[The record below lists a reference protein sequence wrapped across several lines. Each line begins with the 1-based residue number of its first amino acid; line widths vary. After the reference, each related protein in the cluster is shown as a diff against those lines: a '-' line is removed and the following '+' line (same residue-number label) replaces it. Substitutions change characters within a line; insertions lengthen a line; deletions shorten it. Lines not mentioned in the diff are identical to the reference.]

1 MLGGERIA
9 GTVVWCCL
17 VGINW
22 IQAQFVHPVAEW
34 WLESVLGTWEE
45 SVKSLIREVF
55 AQVIRIAD
63 SILNALF
70 TWFPGYQSAK
80 TTFQKPSAWQSWWA
94 ENRQSTFN
102 AIIDRAENPHEGLQ
116 PDVKPSNG
124 PAGHAETH
132 HALSTPR
139 SGLRWLF
146 GRGAD
151 TKVADPETSSSKK
164 RKMNAQ
170 GKTGSSKQQKERIPA
185 HKKLKRNGSK
195 LFDRPAGWAVQ
206 ERAKRGFLEDLR
218 IGAELATTV
227 VFDAVRGL
235 IRKVLFMPEKQIFS
249 PLGFDGRATGWVDDN
264 KGDDSPERP
273 LGGPG
278 LRRTNS
284 FSDWESL
291 HNVWT
296 AAEVIKAAGYP
307 LEQHTV
313 TTSDGYIL
321 RMERLP
327 RHGGRDVVFFMHGIL
342 DTSMG
347 WVSNGVTG
355 SQAFAAFDQG
365 FDVWLGNSRAN
376 PPRVHESP
384 EMMGAAYWHFTVNQ
398 LGEED
403 IAAQVDFIHMTKCN
417 ELNEASSH
425 NTSHTLKKRRHHYRV
440 RKSHSDTA
448 LSGLERDSADEPS
461 ALAALKADG
470 QHGASSKQAVNPR
483 TGLAEQPEA
492 AAAPQVGTGAQPRR
506 RYGLL
511 GLMKRNKSEIGTH
524 SLVPTIFKRFHT
536 HAQQE
541 VHPQPIAEN
550 GIEDDD
556 HDDLFAS
563 PRSQLDA
570 SSPEIVVH
578 AHQSPSCQLET
589 PSTDIPS
596 QDNQQAPDQQPLLH
610 QQPALPKSPFA
621 ASVDQSPA
629 PHGHVGTP
637 PMAIPM
643 AHLQPNLSS
652 SAPTESQSHMHQWAA
667 KRGKAGQDP
676 PREQVHQT
684 RASHGDQADQN
695 GDAETGRGTRAAPSL
710 APRLSALHGSRSRS
724 RGNLRSDSRQNI
736 RWNDSS
742 ESLAWSSQEDLAQ
755 LVPDRASADGV
766 ERPPQQGFSVD
777 SVGRHGTNG
786 FAASFALPTG
796 GGGAVRPQESMRQEH
811 DDGDLVAAEQ
821 DKVSGDHGSQRS
833 SHRGSHTGHQQGSGA
848 QQEPYRLRAV
858 GHSLGGA
865 SLLIYA
871 VTRSMRGKPTHL
883 SRLILLTPAGF
894 QQNYPKA
901 AAPFL
906 WVLPPLVWALHW
918 IRPGV
923 GAACYI
929 PSSLLR
935 YVTFKLTVDMQQIP
949 ALNELVRAGIRVL
962 LNGDSSQWDRAMQM
976 PHYNTRSMPSIS
988 FHTGMHLIQW
998 IRSGRFQMFKYRNKK
1013 SNQAVYGSDEPTDI
1027 AENYSFLRMPVD
1039 IMAGRSDGVI
1049 AKENVLMH
1057 YQKLQEANC
1066 SVTYKEFD
1074 FGHLDF
1080 TFAVKDDLRHY
1091 VLSRLLMDS

>member
-1 MLGGERIA
+1 
-9 GTVVWCCL
+9 
-17 VGINW
+17 
-22 IQAQFVHPVAEW
+22 
-34 WLESVLGTWEE
+34 
-45 SVKSLIREVF
+45 
-55 AQVIRIAD
+55 
-63 SILNALF
+63 
-70 TWFPGYQSAK
+70 
-80 TTFQKPSAWQSWWA
+80 
-94 ENRQSTFN
+94 
-102 AIIDRAENPHEGLQ
+102 
-116 PDVKPSNG
+116 
-124 PAGHAETH
+124 
-132 HALSTPR
+132 
-139 SGLRWLF
+139 
-146 GRGAD
+146 
-151 TKVADPETSSSKK
+151 
-164 RKMNAQ
+164 MNAQ
-170 GKTGSSKQQKERIPA
+170 GKSGSSKQPKERIPA
-185 HKKLKRNGSK
+185 HKKLKRNGSE

-206 ERAKRGFLEDLR
+206 EKAKRGFLEDLR
-218 IGAELATTV
+218 IGAELATTA

-235 IRKVLFMPEKQIFS
+235 VRKVLFMPEKRIFS
-249 PLGFDGRATGWVDDN
+249 PLGFDGRGTGWVDDSE
-264 KGDDSPERP
+264 GDDPESPP
-273 LGGPG
+273 GGPR
-278 LRRTNS
+278 LPRTNS

-327 RHGGRDVVFFMHGIL
+327 RHGGRDVAFFMHGIL

-417 ELNEASSH
+417 ELNEPSSH

-448 LSGLERDSADEPS
+448 LSGLEHDSADKPS
-461 ALAALKADG
+461 AVAALKADG
-470 QHGASSKQAVNPR
+470 QPGASSKQAVQPQ

-492 AAAPQVGTGAQPRR
+492 AAAVQAGTGAQPKR

-524 SLVPTIFKRFHT
+524 SLIPTMFKRFHA

-570 SSPEIVVH
+570 S
-578 AHQSPSCQLET
+578 
-589 PSTDIPS
+589 
-596 QDNQQAPDQQPLLH
+596 
-610 QQPALPKSPFA
+610 K
-621 ASVDQSPA
+621 
-629 PHGHVGTP
+629 
-637 PMAIPM
+637 
-643 AHLQPNLSS
+643 
-652 SAPTESQSHMHQWAA
+652 
-667 KRGKAGQDP
+667 
-676 PREQVHQT
+676 
-684 RASHGDQADQN
+684 
-695 GDAETGRGTRAAPSL
+695 
-710 APRLSALHGSRSRS
+710 
-724 RGNLRSDSRQNI
+724 
-736 RWNDSS
+736 
-742 ESLAWSSQEDLAQ
+742 DLAQ
-755 LVPDRASADGV
+755 LLPDRASADGV
-766 ERPPQQGFSVD
+766 ERPPQEGFSVD
-777 SVGRHGTNG
+777 SVGRHGANG
-786 FAASFALPTG
+786 FVTFSAPLTG
-796 GGGAVRPQESMRQEH
+796 GSGALRPQESTRQEH
-811 DDGDLVAAEQ
+811 HDGDLVAAEQ
-821 DKVSGDHGSQRS
+821 DKVSGQHDSQGSSR
-833 SHRGSHTGHQQGSGA
+833 RGSHMGHQQGSGA

-871 VTRSMRGKPTHL
+871 VTRSMKGKPTHL

-998 IRSGRFQMFKYRNKK
+998 IRTGRFQMFKYRNNK

-1027 AENYSFLRMPVD
+1027 AANYSFLRMPVD

>member
-1 MLGGERIA
+1 MLGVERIA

-22 IQAQFVHPVAEW
+22 IQAQFVHPIAEW

-45 SVKSLIREVF
+45 SLKSLIREVF
-55 AQVIRIAD
+55 AQ
-63 SILNALF
+63 S
-70 TWFPGYQSAK
+70 
-80 TTFQKPSAWQSWWA
+80 
-94 ENRQSTFN
+94 
-102 AIIDRAENPHEGLQ
+102 
-116 PDVKPSNG
+116 DVKPSNG
-124 PAGHAETH
+124 PAGHAESH
-132 HALSTPR
+132 HARSTPR
-139 SGLRWLF
+139 TGMRWLF

-151 TKVADPETSSSKK
+151 STVADPDTSSSKK
-164 RKMNAQ
+164 RKLNAQ
-170 GKTGSSKQQKERIPA
+170 GKSGFTKQQKQRIPA
-185 HKKLKRNGSK
+185 HKKLKRNGSE

-206 ERAKRGFLEDLR
+206 EKAKRGFLEDLR
-218 IGAELATTV
+218 IGAELATTA

-235 IRKVLFMPEKQIFS
+235 VRKVLFMPEKQIFS
-249 PLGFDGRATGWVDDN
+249 PLGFDGRGTGWVDDSE
-264 KGDDSPERP
+264 GDDSPERP
-273 LGGPG
+273 LEGPR

-376 PPRVHESP
+376 PPRVHDSP

-417 ELNEASSH
+417 ELNEPSSH
-425 NTSHTLKKRRHHYRV
+425 NTSHTLKRRRHHYRV

-448 LSGLERDSADEPS
+448 LSALEPDSADKPS
-461 ALAALKADG
+461 APTALNADG
-470 QHGASSKQAVNPR
+470 LPAASSQQAVQPL
-483 TGLAEQPEA
+483 TGLAEQPDA
-492 AAAPQVGTGAQPRR
+492 AAAPQAGTGAQPRR

-524 SLVPTIFKRFHT
+524 SLVPTMFKRF

-541 VHPQPIAEN
+541 VNPQPIAEN

-556 HDDLFAS
+556 HSDLFAS

-570 SSPEIVVH
+570 NSPEG
-578 AHQSPSCQLET
+578 
-589 PSTDIPS
+589 S
-596 QDNQQAPDQQPLLH
+596 QTLSIAWQPQQEQRQP
-610 QQPALPKSPFA
+610 
-621 ASVDQSPA
+621 
-629 PHGHVGTP
+629 
-637 PMAIPM
+637 
-643 AHLQPNLSS
+643 
-652 SAPTESQSHMHQWAA
+652 E
-667 KRGKAGQDP
+667 
-676 PREQVHQT
+676 
-684 RASHGDQADQN
+684 
-695 GDAETGRGTRAAPSL
+695 
-710 APRLSALHGSRSRS
+710 
-724 RGNLRSDSRQNI
+724 
-736 RWNDSS
+736 
-742 ESLAWSSQEDLAQ
+742 EDLAQ
-755 LVPDRASADGV
+755 LLPDRASADGV
-766 ERPPQQGFSVD
+766 ERPPQEGFSVD
-777 SVGRHGTNG
+777 SVGRHGANG
-786 FAASFALPTG
+786 FAAFSALPS
-796 GGGAVRPQESMRQEH
+796 ADSSALELQRSKRQEH
-811 DDGDLVAAEQ
+811 HDGDLVAAEQ
-821 DKVSGDHGSQRS
+821 DKVTGEHDSQRS
-833 SHRGSHTGHQQGSGA
+833 SRRGSHTGQQQSNGA
-848 QQEPYRLRAV
+848 QQDPYRLRAV

-871 VTRSMRGKPTHL
+871 VTRSMKGKSTHL

-1027 AENYSFLRMPVD
+1027 AENYRYLRMPVD

-1049 AKENVLMH
+1049 ARENVLMH

-1066 SVTYKEFD
+1066 LVTYKEFD